1 MAFWTFSDLQFPLGS
16 LDLSVL
22 SCFQVTLTQA
32 AIYSCGNYA
41 HACISWRGHLDWPR
55 LQPQSSGVLQKRE
68 AWEKAHQKS
77 ISSRAVISEY
87 PQPTSLGECMVSL
100 CLLAQHMHNTRGRCQ
115 GSGQLPSRAWPA
127 APHQLFKLLLNV
139 PACALS
145 ILVQGACDFMR
156 AGLSWRP
163 GLPGATAIDWQH

>member
-1 MAFWTFSDLQFPLGS
+1 MAFWTFSDLQSPLGS

-68 AWEKAHQKS
+68 AWEKAHRKS
-77 ISSRAVISEY
+77 IFSRAVVSEY
-87 PQPTSLGECMVSL
+87 PQPTSLGEYMVSL
-100 CLLAQHMHNTRGRCQ
+100 CLLAQHMRKRRGRCQ
-115 GSGQLPSRAWPA
+115 GSGRCLPA
-127 APHQLFKLLLNV
+127 H
-139 PACALS
+139 
-145 ILVQGACDFMR
+145 
-156 AGLSWRP
+156 
-163 GLPGATAIDWQH
+163 GLPPHTSFLSFSSTSLRAP